1 MPKVADSNLTA
12 AKISAMAVVVAA
24 VLTAVTNV
32 VVALIRWR
40 AAQMSA
46 SEDSAT
52 N

>member
-1 MPKVADSNLTA
+1 MSERDSDLTV

-24 VLTAVTNV
+24 ALTAVTNI

-40 AAQMSA
+40 AAQLRASEESA
-46 SEDSAT
+46 S